1 MTSVTLKHTT
11 IIFVAAL
18 FLAGCNQNNQAQN
31 AAPVQTAS
39 ADPQGDTP
47 ESIQQLPDWG
57 GVWEPVGLPTG
68 AAQYDVTPSLTPE
81 WAKRFGEIKALAAA
95 GKDAPVPMKPDTR
108 AVLVDGMTGSA
119 QFGTA
124 SAFKTAGVSALAKT
138 GTIVM
143 EMTRSQNMMFHLL
156 AATLLA
162 SFVARQ
168 FCPRPFYH
176 AASRNFRREALAVEA
191 ASEKAA
197 KA

>member
-1 MTSVTLKHTT
+1 M
-11 IIFVAAL
+11 AA
-18 FLAGCNQNNQAQN
+18 F
-31 AAPVQTAS
+31 
-39 ADPQGDTP
+39 
-47 ESIQQLPDWG
+47 
-57 GVWEPVGLPTG
+57 
-68 AAQYDVTPSLTPE
+68 
-81 WAKRFGEIKALAAA
+81 LAAA
-95 GKDAPVPMKPDTR
+95 TQAPI
-108 AVLVDGMTGSA
+108 
-119 QFGTA
+119 TA
-124 SAFKTAGVSALAKT
+124 SV
-138 GTIVM
+138 IVM

>member
-95 GKDAPVPMKPDTR
+95 GKDVPSRTHECHTR
-108 AVLVDGMTGSA
+108 GVPGGMADQIGRA
-119 QFGTA
+119 H
-124 SAFKTAGVSALAKT
+124 V
-138 GTIVM
+138 
-143 EMTRSQNMMFHLL
+143 
-156 AATLLA
+156 
-162 SFVARQ
+162 
-168 FCPRPFYH
+168 
-176 AASRNFRREALAVEA
+176 
-191 ASEKAA
+191 
-197 KA
+197 